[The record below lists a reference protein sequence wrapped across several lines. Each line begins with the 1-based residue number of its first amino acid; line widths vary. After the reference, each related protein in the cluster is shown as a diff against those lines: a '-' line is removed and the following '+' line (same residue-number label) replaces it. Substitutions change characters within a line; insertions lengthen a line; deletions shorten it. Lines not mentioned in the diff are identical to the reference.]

1 MTFDSLKVRQDWVDT
16 VWDGQ
21 FTETLELPA
30 DYEEIIQGVELDK
43 LLTRLTELISRWIK
57 THKNGAE
64 EVEDSAD
71 MNSTSQSVD
80 LYRSLFHQSQSTKLK
95 SKFLAPAG
103 AQENSIFVRLSM
115 KVCVELLTCILEQSG
130 SVCCPSQVCR
140 SLKYFVLYHIIPLM
154 ENI

>member
-1 MTFDSLKVRQDWVDT
+1 MRQDWVDT

-80 LYRSLFHQSQSTKLK
+80 LYRSLFHQLQSYELK
-95 SKFLAPAG
+95 IKFSWDTVPLNGQSAFC
-103 AQENSIFVRLSM
+103 IRLNDKKGFIIS
-115 KVCVELLTCILEQSG
+115 
-130 SVCCPSQVCR
+130 PS
-140 SLKYFVLYHIIPLM
+140 F
-154 ENI
+154 

>member
-1 MTFDSLKVRQDWVDT
+1 MFLILTVDSLKVRQDWVDT

-64 EVEDSAD
+64 EAEDSAD
-71 MNSTSQSVD
+71 MNATSQSVD
-80 LYRSLFHQSQSTKLK
+80 LYRSLFHQLQPTKFKST
-95 SKFLAPAG
+95 FFR
-103 AQENSIFVRLSM
+103 I
-115 KVCVELLTCILEQSG
+115 
-130 SVCCPSQVCR
+130 
-140 SLKYFVLYHIIPLM
+140 KYLNLRV
-154 ENI
+154 